1 MQTNPDTA
9 ARKRKRNTIIA
20 IVIGILLLLLFLRLS
35 CRPEA
40 EALPEPKPEPEPQ
53 AMALLVPDQVPER
66 FDVAKPEE
74 IVDFCR
80 SQIASANY
88 AGVAR
93 GAYGTLWAGSGN
105 AIDRLL
111 LMGAVLDS
119 RGHDVRVLPGDEPQ
133 LWYEDEGWKAVDLD
147 GETPITAA
155 DKPAEEAVELAE
167 VINRVGDQVHRIGFA
182 FEIEDDNYRGRDR
195 PPPLVKL
202 MEDPLPLAE
211 CTYMPIVVR
220 VTGEIPTPEEGEWPS
235 LDSAKYEI
243 RVGDAVLLDSGSLSG
258 VDRVVLRI
266 DWHHGDQTVSYRRE
280 LFHTTNAKPMI
291 PGHPFPVEGDRYV
304 VAIGSGPV
312 LPDVLK
318 TREQMFELDRYTPL
332 KDESERSLLLL
343 ATRYM
348 QEVDKVTGDL
358 TKAFAIDLVGV
369 EPRIVITAVEMA
381 PADIQA
387 ASSET
392 LPPAMSIDVIN
403 DQVNAVGTQSRYFQS
418 SRSLALDEIETRV
431 LFDAIKMPVV
441 SASTVLSHFKSGESD
456 TIQRRIDYIQQEAE
470 RILQEETFG
479 TRVVFEAHALS
490 DETGET
496 GPSLV
501 LERAKDSFLI
511 HGLELKDDEEIRVSV
526 WKPGET
532 LVLGPRA
539 RDVAQIIEAHLR
551 LQVGTSWFRIDGQLK
566 SAWKPKG
573 LAVVDGSILTYE
585 IQGPDGKGHQVVF
598 VSMQD
603 GTLGGTCVD
612 LESDQ
617 TSTRPLTG
625 AWPKAFRTP
634 GEGVGEIL
642 LPQLL
647 AIMAPSDIA
656 STGKPESFQLK
667 VADETLS
674 VDAVRVSLGKES
686 QLKYVPVEVVLLP
699 AGKTSLILAMHDGEN
714 SITLKSATPVMQ
726 GRVIDAQTDRPIA
739 MALVTDRGGVA
750 ATRTS
755 VDGFFRLPLSEPLK
769 DRLILVIDL
778 SGSMEFGLDPSS
790 EEAVPPA
797 EQRIAA
803 VRLAAANL
811 LAGLPA
817 NVEVALWTFN
827 QPHKRYYGNY
837 SESNLVTIQQDF
849 TTDRELIRTTLAA
862 VEPLGGTPLTSVLN
876 RLNQALI
883 KDPLSRGATVIVL
896 ADGDNSCTSMT
907 ASEAHEKMR
916 HRLPVHTIGFAID
929 PEGKAGNQLEELARA
944 SGGSHQVAGSQQEL
958 VIAFE
963 RFQRDL
969 DDVGI
974 SVVSRNHIPVEK
986 EVSLA
991 VSNPVPIEVRLEP
1004 GGYAGALMF
1013 IGKDNSKDLD
1023 LCEELSPKAKK
1034 MIEERIESGKW
1045 VVLIPNRRTNIAE
1058 ITAYGWMEIEHE
1070 TGRCIG
1076 RTEDGLHGSWA
1087 GGFSGGMFGGRGL
1100 EGGLN
1105 WPLMKSDRIPPL
1117 HPMAAFVRGVS
1128 TYSAGSVVAALQWYK
1143 QPGFLT
1149 ASSFDFMN
1157 YVMVNAL
1164 QNVFAWHKGIGR
1176 YLSLPIG
1183 DVKLQTDAISRSS
1196 MRPNFKMFPIT
1207 GNLLSSLSEEEAFW
1221 AGVGLS
1227 MELQLMVARRFKK
1240 SENP

>member
-9 ARKRKRNTIIA
+9 ARKRKRKRNTILA

-35 CRPEA
+35 CRPEE
-40 EALPEPKPEPEPQ
+40 EALPEPDPEPPTVT
-53 AMALLVPDQVPER
+53 LLVPDQVPER
-66 FDVAKPEE
+66 FDVFKPEE
-74 IVDFCR
+74 IVEFCR
-80 SQIASANY
+80 SHIGPANY
-88 AGVAR
+88 DGIAR

-155 DKPAEEAVELAE
+155 DKPAEEAVGLAE
-167 VINRVGDQVHRIGFA
+167 VINRIGDQVHRIGFA
-182 FEIEDDNYRGRDR
+182 FEIEDDNYRSRDR

-202 MEDPLPLAE
+202 LEDPLPLAE
-211 CTYMPIVVR
+211 CSYMPIVVR

-243 RVGDAVLLDSGSLSG
+243 RVGGAVVLDSGSLAG

-392 LPPAMSIDVIN
+392 LPPTMSIDVIN
-403 DQVNAVGTQSRYFQS
+403 DQVNAMGGQSRYFQAG
-418 SRSLALDEIETRV
+418 RGLALDEIETRV
-431 LFDAIKMPVV
+431 LFDAVKVPVV

-470 RILQEETFG
+470 RILQEETFE
-479 TRVVFEAHALS
+479 TQVVFEAHALS
-490 DETGET
+490 DKSGET

-501 LERAKDSFLI
+501 LERRKDSFLI
-511 HGLELKDDEEIRVSV
+511 HGLELKEDEVSI
-526 WKPGET
+526 WKPGAT
-532 LVLGPRA
+532 FSVGPRA

-551 LQVGTSWFRIDGQLK
+551 LQVGSSWFRIDGQLK

-585 IQGPDGKGHQVVF
+585 IQGPDGIGHQVVF

-617 TSTRPLTG
+617 TSTRPLAG

-656 STGKPESFQLK
+656 SKGKPESFQLK

-686 QLKYVPVEVVLLP
+686 QLKYVPAEVVLLP

-803 VRLAAANL
+803 VRLATANL

-827 QPHKRYYGNY
+827 QPRKRYFGNY

-862 VEPLGGTPLTSVLN
+862 VAPLGGTPLTSVLN

-907 ASEAHEKMR
+907 APEAHEKMR
-916 HRLPVHTIGFAID
+916 YRLPVHTIGFAID

-958 VIAFE
+958 VVAFE

-1076 RTEDGLHGSWA
+1076 RTEDGLHAGSSPP
-1087 GGFSGGMFGGRGL
+1087 GVFGAPGVKGTL
-1100 EGGLN
+1100 S
-1105 WPLMKSDRIPPL
+1105 WPLNVKGSLSGMPPI
-1117 HPMAAFVRGVS
+1117 AAFVKGVS
-1128 TYSAGSVVAALQWYK
+1128 TYSAGSVVAALQWHK

-1149 ASSFDFMN
+1149 ASSYDFMN

-1164 QNVFAWHKGIGR
+1164 QNVFAWHDGIGKFLR
-1176 YLSLPIG
+1176 FPRTIATVKVTTGSVRPDFKFLPIKKSLVG
-1183 DVKLQTDAISRSS
+1183 HLTK
-1196 MRPNFKMFPIT
+1196 N
-1207 GNLLSSLSEEEAFW
+1207 LSEEEAFW